1 MNRILI
7 LLASLLV
14 VGNVYGQTTTLR
26 SGIQCTGECGSSGR
40 GVLIYPSG
48 MKYEGRWRNGYMP
61 HGRGSLTYP
70 DGSKYTGQWK
80 NGKRHGQGTLI
91 FADGDKFVG
100 RWENNLRNG
109 QGTYT
114 WTSGSEYSG
123 AWKDGLRNARGTMT
137 YPDGSKYTG
146 QWKNGKRHGR
156 GTLVDVAGIKHVG
169 RWKDGARVDQ
179 PETASNTEK
188 SSGTG
193 FYVNHKGHIVTN
205 HHVVD
210 DCKNIEVVIARE
222 KFPASLVVND
232 SENDLAVLR
241 VGALP
246 QVVVSLRAGRSIRSG
261 EDVLAF
267 GYPLSHLLSEE
278 LKGSK
283 GMINALSG
291 PSNDSRFLQMSAP
304 IQPGNSG
311 GPLLDQSGN
320 LVGVVTASLNAVK
333 MAKHTGDI
341 PQNVNFAIK
350 TSLVRNMLDARGI
363 HYNTAT
369 SETEMG
375 TADIFDRAKIFTVP
389 VVCWK

>member
-1 MNRILI
+1 
-7 LLASLLV
+7 
-14 VGNVYGQTTTLR
+14 
-26 SGIQCTGECGSSGR
+26 
-40 GVLIYPSG
+40 
-48 MKYEGRWRNGYMP
+48 
-61 HGRGSLTYP
+61 
-70 DGSKYTGQWK
+70 
-80 NGKRHGQGTLI
+80 
-91 FADGDKFVG
+91 
-100 RWENNLRNG
+100 
-109 QGTYT
+109 
-114 WTSGSEYSG
+114 
-123 AWKDGLRNARGTMT
+123 MT

-156 GTLVDVAGIKHVG
+156 GTFVDVAGIKHVG
-169 RWKDGARVDQ
+169 RWKDGAMLDQ

-210 DCKNIEVVIARE
+210 DCKNIEIVIARE

-369 SETEMG
+369 SEMEMG

>member
-1 MNRILI
+1 
-7 LLASLLV
+7 
-14 VGNVYGQTTTLR
+14 
-26 SGIQCTGECGSSGR
+26 
-40 GVLIYPSG
+40 
-48 MKYEGRWRNGYMP
+48 MP

-123 AWKDGLRNARGTMT
+123 AWKDGLQNARGTMT

-156 GTLVDVAGIKHVG
+156 GTFVDVAGIKHVG
-169 RWKDGARVDQ
+169 RWKDGAMLDQ

-210 DCKNIEVVIARE
+210 DCKNIEIVIARE

-369 SETEMG
+369 SEMAMR
-375 TADIFDRAKIFTVP
+375 TADIFERAKIFTVP